1 VIRHGPNNF
10 AEEENSMMRT
20 PTALISIFAALLMAG
35 LAGCSGNVRPPI
47 LPDYSDADLEAQTAA
62 DNQRALDDLLGDFPD
77 ADVPEVDQVRLVT
90 LEEWPFAMAECLSA
104 QGFLAT
110 AVDGGLSAG
119 APTGQEMPYAIAYYV
134 CSVEYPIN
142 PRQMVP
148 LVDDQIRYLYDY
160 YTQVMTPC
168 LEAEGYQVPDPP
180 SQQTFISS
188 YGQPG
193 SWAPYTLVAEAVS
206 SQEEWDR
213 INRLCTQTPA
223 ELYGG

>member
-1 VIRHGPNNF
+1 MN
-10 AEEENSMMRT
+10 RT
-20 PTALISIFAALLMAG
+20 PALLISIFAVLLMVG
-35 LAGCSGNVRPPI
+35 LPGCSRNVRPPI
-47 LPDYSDADLEAQTAA
+47 LPDYSAADLDAQTAA
-62 DNQRALDDLLGDFPD
+62 DNQRALEDLLGDSPD
-77 ADVPEVDQVRLVT
+77 AEVPEVAQVRLVT
-90 LEEWPFAMAECLSA
+90 LEEWPFAIAECLSA

-110 AVDGGLSAG
+110 AIDGGLSAG
-119 APTGQEMPYAIAYYV
+119 APAGQEMPYAIAYYV

-160 YTQVMTPC
+160 YSQVMTPC

-180 SQQTFISS
+180 SLQTFMSS

>member
-1 VIRHGPNNF
+1 MN
-10 AEEENSMMRT
+10 RT
-20 PTALISIFAALLMAG
+20 PAPLISIFAVLLMVG
-35 LAGCSGNVRPPI
+35 LPGCSGNVRPPI
-47 LPDYSDADLEAQTAA
+47 LPNYSAADLDAQTAA
-62 DNQRALDDLLGDFPD
+62 DNQRALDGLLGGFPD
-77 ADVPEVDQVRLVT
+77 AEVPEVAQVRLVT
-90 LEEWPFAMAECLSA
+90 LEEWPFAIAECLSA

-110 AVDGGLSAG
+110 AIDGGLSAG
-119 APTGQEMPYAIAYYV
+119 APAGQEMPYAIAYYV
-134 CSVEYPIN
+134 CSVEHPIN

-180 SQQTFISS
+180 SLQTFMSS

>member
-1 VIRHGPNNF
+1 MNTN
-10 AEEENSMMRT
+10 T
-20 PTALISIFAALLMAG
+20 PGLVFIAAVLLIVG
-35 LAGCSGNVRPPI
+35 LAGCSGEIRPPTV
-47 LPDYSDADLEAQTAA
+47 PDYSASDLEAQTAA
-62 DNQRALDDLLGDFPD
+62 DNQRALDALLNDFPD
-77 ADVPEVDQVRLVT
+77 AEVPDVDQVRLVT
-90 LEEWPFAMAECLSA
+90 LEEWPFAIAECLNA
-104 QGFLAT
+104 QGFIAT
-110 AVDGGLSAG
+110 AEDGGLSSG
-119 APTGQEMPYAIAYYV
+119 APSGQEMPYAIAYYV
-134 CSVEYPIN
+134 CSVEYPID
-142 PRQMVP
+142 PRQMIP

-180 SQQTFISS
+180 SLQTFMLS

-193 SWAPYTLVAEAVS
+193 SWAPYTLVAEAVT